1 MTKIINYGNYFS
13 FGENEEKKQIVLLH
27 TSRKVTQYLT
37 GLKYRFNGKYTKI
50 PNYVIDKEGK
60 ILEILEPKKISKM
73 FNNRNLDKN
82 IITISLENL
91 GWLYK
96 EPLQSGYINWIGN
109 IYKGKVYERKWRD
122 YVYWDIYTPE
132 QTESCF
138 ELCMKLINEFN
149 IDKKFVGHNTKINGI
164 EKFNGIVSRSNYSSE
179 TTDLN
184 PSFDFEGFL
193 KKIEDE

>member
-82 IITISLENL
+82 ILTISLENL

>member
-13 FGENEEKKQIVLLH
+13 SGENEDKKQIVLLH
-27 TSRKVTQYLT
+27 TSREVKQYLN
-37 GLKYRFNGKYTKI
+37 GLKYRFNGKYDKI

-60 ILEILEPKKISKM
+60 ILELLEPKKTSRI
-73 FNNRNLDKN
+73 FNNKNVDKN

-96 EPLQSGYINWIGN
+96 EPLQKGYINWIGN

-138 ELCMKLINEFN
+138 ELCIKLVNEFN

-164 EKFNGIVSRSNYSSE
+164 EKFNGIVSRSNYFSE

-184 PSFDFEGFL
+184 PSFNFEEFL

>member
-1 MTKIINYGNYFS
+1 MIKIIKFGNYLS
-13 FGENEEKKQIVLLH
+13 FDENDEKRQIVLLH
-27 TSRKVTQYLT
+27 TSREINQYLT
-37 GLKYRFNGKYTKI
+37 GLKYRFNGKYDKI

-60 ILEILEPKKISKM
+60 ILELIEPKKTSRI
-73 FNNRNLDKN
+73 FNNKNIDKN

-96 EPLQSGYINWIGN
+96 EPLQKGYINWIGN

-138 ELCMKLINEFN
+138 ELCIKLVNEFN

-164 EKFNGIVSRSNYSSE
+164 EKFSGIVSRSNYFSE

-184 PSFDFEGFL
+184 PSFNFEEFL

>member
-13 FGENEEKKQIVLLH
+13 SGENEDKKQIVLLH
-27 TSRKVTQYLT
+27 TSREVKQYLN
-37 GLKYRFNGKYTKI
+37 GLKYRFNGKYDKI

-60 ILEILEPKKISKM
+60 ILELLEPKKTSRI
-73 FNNRNLDKN
+73 FNNKNVDKN

-96 EPLQSGYINWIGN
+96 EPLQKGYINWIGN

-138 ELCMKLINEFN
+138 ELCIKLVNEFN

-164 EKFNGIVSRSNYSSE
+164 EKFSGIVSRSNYFSE

-184 PSFDFEGFL
+184 PSFNFEEFL

>member
-1 MTKIINYGNYFS
+1 MIKIINYGNYLS
-13 FGENEEKKQIVLLH
+13 SGENEEKKQIVLLH
-27 TSRKVTQYLT
+27 TSREISQYLM
-37 GLKYRFNGKYTKI
+37 GLKYRFNGKYDKI
-50 PNYVIDKEGK
+50 PNYVIDKDGK
-60 ILEILEPKKISKM
+60 ILELLEPKKTSRI
-73 FNNRNLDKN
+73 FNNKNIDRN

-96 EPLQSGYINWIGN
+96 EPLQKGYINWIGS

-122 YVYWDIYTPE
+122 YVYWDKYTPE

-138 ELCMKLINEFN
+138 ELCMKLVDKFN

-164 EKFNGIVSRSNYSSE
+164 EKFNGIVSRSNYFSE

>member
-1 MTKIINYGNYFS
+1 M
-13 FGENEEKKQIVLLH
+13 
-27 TSRKVTQYLT
+27 
-37 GLKYRFNGKYTKI
+37 
-50 PNYVIDKEGK
+50 
-60 ILEILEPKKISKM
+60 
-73 FNNRNLDKN
+73 
-82 IITISLENL
+82 ENL

-96 EPLQSGYINWIGN
+96 EPLQKGYINWIGN

-138 ELCMKLINEFN
+138 ELCIKLVNEFN

-164 EKFNGIVSRSNYSSE
+164 EKFNGIVSRSNYFSE

-184 PSFDFEGFL
+184 PSFNFEEFL